1 MWVCVFVW
9 RLTHVEESSLPRI
22 IKLMLIRVMQHAT
35 SNLLMSFG
43 ERWHIFLQLMDA
55 PFRGSTTSSPGLHSA
70 GLTHFRTK
78 ESSGQ
83 DGTPCFL
90 VLVPWISLLSVP
102 LKWLPIKII
111 SGICHTVSLKLFPS
125 AYGFYLFF
133 IESPDLNLYSSFIML
148 SFWPYYCWKSTKL
161 IHHCP
166 SPQSPWTLSCY
177 PGF

>member
-1 MWVCVFVW
+1 
-9 RLTHVEESSLPRI
+9 
-22 IKLMLIRVMQHAT
+22 MQHPT

-43 ERWHIFLQLMDA
+43 ERWHIFPQLMDA

-102 LKWLPIKII
+102 LKWLPIKLI

-166 SPQSPWTLSCY
+166 SPPISINIILLSRFLTYTQEIVNKNGLNLYMELLY
-177 PGF
+177 PHMGHFQE